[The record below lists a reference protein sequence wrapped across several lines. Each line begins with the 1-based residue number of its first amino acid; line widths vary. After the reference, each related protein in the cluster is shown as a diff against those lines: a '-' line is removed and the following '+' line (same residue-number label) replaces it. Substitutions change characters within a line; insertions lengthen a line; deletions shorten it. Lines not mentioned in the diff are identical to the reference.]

1 MIAIEVHSLD
11 EFRAIIREV
20 IQEQLSNRES
30 IEKEDRILT
39 RQDIMEMFH
48 IGETTVWKRM
58 KDGTLPYKKIGR
70 KVIFYENSVEKAM
83 KRIQR

>member
-11 EFRAIIREV
+11 EFKAIIREL
-20 IQEQLSNRES
+20 IQEQMSTRES
-30 IEKEDRILT
+30 SEKEDRILT

-70 KVIFYENSVEKAM
+70 KVIFYEKSVEKAM